1 MFCLSLLI
9 GITAQSPLFY
19 IKLRLKIL
27 KKGLLK
33 KGLYFGEHFYGTSK
47 QVSTPGKLESTG
59 AENSLTE
66 AFSKIFVYWFWFEQ

>member
-19 IKLRLKIL
+19 IKLRLKI
-27 KKGLLK
+27 LK